1 VNVDLSVVNGDTDY
15 YIGDWYWGY
24 TTYPPATLN
33 TDFQGGSQT
42 ITFNPG
48 DLTKEITVPVKGDRD
63 GEPDEYFLVN
73 LNSSDYGAID
83 ASQAVGIIVNDE
95 PHATISYGGTV
106 VEGTTMTFTISLSNS
121 STDIVQ
127 VTYATADYGSA
138 TAGSDYVAKIGT
150 ATFNPGELT
159 KTITVDTIDDR
170 LGEYDEYLYVNL
182 TGATGA
188 LLDYQTSASG
198 YIQDNE
204 PRLSINSVSLAEG
217 NSGTKLMTFTVTLSA
232 AYDQPV
238 TVKYATQDSSAV
250 AGQDYVAT
258 SGMLTFTP
266 GQTSKPITVA
276 IKGDK
281 TKEYNEYFYVLLSD
295 ASSNSSFYYTS
306 GSGSILNDDGAKGP
320 RR

>member
-1 VNVDLSVVNGDTDY
+1 
-15 YIGDWYWGY
+15 
-24 TTYPPATLN
+24 
-33 TDFQGGSQT
+33 
-42 ITFNPG
+42 
-48 DLTKEITVPVKGDRD
+48 
-63 GEPDEYFLVN
+63 
-73 LNSSDYGAID
+73 
-83 ASQAVGIIVNDE
+83 
-95 PHATISYGGTV
+95 
-106 VEGTTMTFTISLSNS
+106 
-121 STDIVQ
+121 
-127 VTYATADYGSA
+127 
-138 TAGSDYVAKIGT
+138 
-150 ATFNPGELT
+150 
-159 KTITVDTIDDR
+159 
-170 LGEYDEYLYVNL
+170 
-182 TGATGA
+182 
-188 LLDYQTSASG
+188 
-198 YIQDNE
+198 
-204 PRLSINSVSLAEG
+204 
-217 NSGTKLMTFTVTLSA
+217 MTFTVTLSA